1 MTKKDVEMAK
11 VENQV
16 VEDAAKKEKKAHKSS
31 FDTRVKTAV
40 IEALHLTKVVRPVCL
55 TRVVRRKNEFGKRE
69 MKVETYYTFEAYV
82 LDENSPYS
90 GTTAPSYSE
99 QDAMN
104 KLNDVLFIKAKTID
118 ELLYRQTIDKL
129 NAKKGI
135 KVVINEIEETETN
148 TNKVESIEN
157 ENNKTESAKEVA

>member
-1 MTKKDVEMAK
+1 MTKKDVEMVK

-16 VEDAAKKEKKAHKSS
+16 VEGTAKSEKKAHKSS

-135 KVVINEIEETETN
+135 KVVINETEETETN
-148 TNKVESIEN
+148 NNEAESIEDKNN
-157 ENNKTESAKEVA
+157 ETESKKEVA

>member
-1 MTKKDVEMAK
+1 MSEISKKNVEMEN

-16 VEDAAKKEKKAHKSS
+16 VVEGKKAHKSS

-40 IEALHLTKVVRPVCL
+40 IEALHLTKVVRPVRL

-82 LDENSPYS
+82 LDENTPYS

-129 NAKKGI
+129 SAKKGI
-135 KVVINEIEETETN
+135 KVVNNETKTKENGSESEIEATN
-148 TNKVESIEN
+148 QENIEN
-157 ENNKTESAKEVA
+157 TAA